1 MPLTRAWSI
10 ILAIL
15 ATACLAGMFL
25 LSADRGGGF
34 GEADR
39 AAVRAVAEAGVAAL
53 DAQIQ
58 ASPVQ
63 QAGSVMQSARLK
75 EALVA
80 PPDPDDPDAW
90 DVEVYD
96 ALGEAAEET
105 RVRTGSN
112 MTVALI
118 DKTGAVM
125 AVSGAAEKD
134 LPELI
139 ASKAFQDAPE
149 DEDMLFSIALADQLN
164 VAKVIRPDAEGR
176 RLVAVE
182 PLQIGAGSLLRRVL
196 GSSTPAALIRK
207 GVMLG
212 DIIGDQPVG
221 DELLALAK
229 AHHGD
234 TPADGASKVFE
245 VGEGM
250 NARIGSLG
258 RIPGPAGEGDNGA
271 MLVVLSATTA
281 AAGQQDLA
289 QALSAARDKGLTSE
303 LNWPV
308 LLGLLVVTVG
318 LAFYLPGLE
327 SLAPMRRLAREFNAI
342 AQGTQHS
349 VFHDRYS
356 GTAGEVARAAA
367 AAHEALRQAYL
378 AELDIE
384 EEEEPD
390 DASSRHGR
398 PRTTRGRRVTRSHR
412 VPGSGRPGS
421 RSHKTVG
428 GHEHEHEEEEDD
440 EVAEPEPTPAP
451 SPAPAPVAAPR
462 PAPAPIPAPT
472 PAPAPIPAPTPV
484 ATPTPAAGPSLGDRE
499 PYYRG
504 VFEEFVRIKAQCGEP
519 TDKLT
524 FEKFAQKLVKN
535 TADIK
540 KKRPEVAEVNFSVYV
555 KDGKAALKAKVVK
568 G

>member
-207 GVMLG
+207 GHVSRTLY
-212 DIIGDQPVG
+212 V
-221 DELLALAK
+221 LLRQLTEALA
-229 AHHGD
+229 
-234 TPADGASKVFE
+234 
-245 VGEGM
+245 
-250 NARIGSLG
+250 SL
-258 RIPGPAGEGDNGA
+258 RNGVA
-271 MLVVLSATTA
+271 VKWDPVTDIRGLLLTA
-281 AAGQQDLA
+281 LAEA
-289 QALSAARDKGLTSE
+289 QA
-303 LNWPV
+303 
-308 LLGLLVVTVG
+308 
-318 LAFYLPGLE
+318 
-327 SLAPMRRLAREFNAI
+327 I
-342 AQGTQHS
+342 
-349 VFHDRYS
+349 
-356 GTAGEVARAAA
+356 
-367 AAHEALRQAYL
+367 EALL
-378 AELDIE
+378 
-384 EEEEPD
+384 
-390 DASSRHGR
+390 
-398 PRTTRGRRVTRSHR
+398 
-412 VPGSGRPGS
+412 
-421 RSHKTVG
+421 
-428 GHEHEHEEEEDD
+428 
-440 EVAEPEPTPAP
+440 
-451 SPAPAPVAAPR
+451 
-462 PAPAPIPAPT
+462 
-472 PAPAPIPAPTPV
+472 
-484 ATPTPAAGPSLGDRE
+484 DRE
-499 PYYRG
+499 I
-504 VFEEFVRIKAQCGEP
+504 EA
-519 TDKLT
+519 
-524 FEKFAQKLVKN
+524 
-535 TADIK
+535 
-540 KKRPEVAEVNFSVYV
+540 KR
-555 KDGKAALKAKVVK
+555 
-568 G
+568 